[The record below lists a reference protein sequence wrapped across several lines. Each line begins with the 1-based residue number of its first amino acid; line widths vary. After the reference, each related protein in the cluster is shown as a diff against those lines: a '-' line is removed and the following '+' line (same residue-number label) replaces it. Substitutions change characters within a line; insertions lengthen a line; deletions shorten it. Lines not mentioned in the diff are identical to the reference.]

1 MDLLVVGGGPAGLAT
16 ALHAARAGLD
26 VAVWEQR
33 AGTVDKACG
42 EGLMPGAVTALA
54 ALGLHPP
61 GHVLRGIRYV
71 AERHRVDA
79 DFAAGPGR
87 GVRRTTLHAALRE
100 AVLATGVRI
109 EQRTAR
115 RVEQDDEGVRV
126 DGTRAAHLVAADGL
140 HSPIRRALGLDRP
153 RRTRSRDGLRRGAGD
168 ASGSGAGDGSG
179 SPTGYGSGRG
189 AARGSR
195 HGLRRHYQ
203 LAPWSDHVEVH
214 WAPRAEAYVTPVAD
228 DLVGVAVLTAT
239 RGSFDDHLAAFPEL
253 RERLAGS
260 APAGPVRGAGPL
272 RQDASA
278 RTAGRVLLVGD
289 AAGYVDALTGEGI
302 ALALAQAQAAV
313 RAVVEGDVAGY
324 EREWRRLTRRYR
336 WLTHALLGATRVPPV
351 RGALVPLA
359 QRLPWLFTAAVDVL
373 AGPVQGGR
381 AGVLGPTRM

>member
-1 MDLLVVGGGPAGLAT
+1 MDLLVVGGGPAGLAS

-54 ALGLHPP
+54 ALGVHPT
-61 GHVLRGIRYV
+61 GHALRGIRYV

-87 GVRRTTLHAALRE
+87 GVRRTTLHAALCE
-100 AVLATGVRI
+100 AVLAAGVRI

-115 RVEQDDEGVRV
+115 RVEQDGDGVRV

-140 HSPIRRALGLDRP
+140 HSPIRRALGLDRS
-153 RRTRSRDGLRRGAGD
+153 RRVRSRHGAGH
-168 ASGSGAGDGSG
+168 
-179 SPTGYGSGRG
+179 GSGRG
-189 AARGSR
+189 AASGSR
-195 HGLRRHYQ
+195 HGLRRHYH

-214 WAPRAEAYVTPVAD
+214 WAPHAEAYVTPVAD
-228 DLVGVAVLTAT
+228 DLVGVAVLTAA
-239 RGSFDDHLAAFPEL
+239 RGSFDDHLVAFPEL
-253 RERLAGS
+253 RERLTGS

-272 RQDASA
+272 RQDTSA

-289 AAGYVDALTGEGI
+289 AAGYVDALTGEGV
-302 ALALAQAQAAV
+302 ALALAQAQAAI
-313 RAVVEGDVAGY
+313 RAVVEGDVARY

-373 AGPVQGGR
+373 GGPVRGNR
-381 AGVLGPTRM
+381 AGVLGPARM